1 MACSQRIINYY
12 LNSVISIKKI
22 GRKKIQL
29 NHLHAKEKPFLFQ
42 FNSLVI
48 YLVFR
53 NEVKAKSEKLR
64 KMQEFILTEAKNIKA
79 KGLKPTTSDV
89 LNHTITIAPWLK
101 INAQNVREGISRK
114 GTSRNK
120 NITSP
125 LDLSEPFC
133 TFLKLKQEFM
143 KQEEKWT

>member
-1 MACSQRIINYY
+1 MT
-12 LNSVISIKKI
+12 

-29 NHLHAKEKPFLFQ
+29 NHLHAKEKLSLFQ
-42 FNSLVI
+42 SNFLVI

-53 NEVKAKSEKLR
+53 NEVKAKIEKLR
-64 KMQEFILTEAKNIKA
+64 EMQEFILTKAKTIKA

-89 LNHTITIAPWLK
+89 LNHTTTTAPWLK
-101 INAQNVREGISRK
+101 INAQNVREGISRR
-114 GTSRNK
+114 GRSRNK
-120 NITSP
+120 NMTSS